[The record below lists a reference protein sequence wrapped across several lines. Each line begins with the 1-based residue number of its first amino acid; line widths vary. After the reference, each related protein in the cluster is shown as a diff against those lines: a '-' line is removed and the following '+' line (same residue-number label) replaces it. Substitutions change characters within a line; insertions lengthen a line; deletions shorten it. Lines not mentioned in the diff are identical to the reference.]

1 MVAYEFHWHD
11 ETEGSHRIGVL
22 PERRTD
28 PKRITKESVINWVKS
43 VVGDDLEAD
52 KLSFT
57 QVEI

>member
-11 ETEGSHRIGVL
+11 EVEGSHLIGVL

-28 PKRITKESVINWVKS
+28 PKRVTKESVINWVKS
-43 VVGDDLEAD
+43 VVGDDLETE